1 MAYLLK
7 APRRNSMRVYH
18 KAIEMNR
25 ELAKLAVRIG
35 RQDPDLMRQLR
46 RAASSVALNLA
57 EGLGTRAGNR
67 ELRFQTAL
75 GSAREVGACLDVA
88 EAWGQLGEQDL
99 VVRDSVDHVMRML
112 VRLTGARR

>member
-1 MAYLLK
+1 
-7 APRRNSMRVYH
+7 MRVYQ

-25 ELAKLAVRIG
+25 ELAKVAVRIG

-67 ELRFQTAL
+67 ELRFQSAL
-75 GSAREVGACLDVA
+75 GSVREVGACLDVA
-88 EAWGQLGEQDL
+88 EAWGHLGEHDL
-99 VVRDSVDHVMRML
+99 AVRDRVEHVTGML
-112 VRLTGARR
+112 VRLVCARR

>member
-1 MAYLLK
+1 
-7 APRRNSMRVYH
+7 MRVYY

-25 ELAKLAVRIG
+25 ELAKVAVRLG
-35 RQDPDLMRQLR
+35 RQDPDLTRQLR

-88 EAWGQLGEQDL
+88 AAWGQLGEAE
-99 VVRDSVDHVMRML
+99 RAARESVDVVTRML
-112 VRLTGARR
+112 VRLVACR